1 MNNCPRQFFCIIMAT
16 PGMGRL
22 ETVSSRER
30 LIITPRSIIPA
41 CDVDTIEH
49 FERIIKETGDLK
61 GIGGFKVGFELGLS
75 YGLPEIVARGKE
87 HTAKPIIYDHQKA
100 GSDIPDTAMNFAR
113 TMKKAGVDSAIIFPQ
128 AGPTTQRAWIQAL
141 QDKGIHVMVGLHMT
155 HPQFLESEGG
165 YIADSAPFKAFEL
178 AAEMGVKD
186 FVVPGNK
193 VASVARYKELLDSIL
208 GEGNFDLFAPG
219 FVKQGG
225 KPEETAKV
233 AGNNWHAI
241 VGSGIY
247 TKDDMR
253 AAASDLVTS
262 LNL

>member
-1 MNNCPRQFFCIIMAT
+1 MPGPEIPT
-16 PGMGRL
+16 PKDAVL
-22 ETVSSRER
+22 SRER
-30 LIITPRSIIPA
+30 LIATPRSIIPA

-49 FERIIKETGDLK
+49 FERIIEETGDLV
-61 GIGGFKVGFELGLS
+61 GIGGYKVGFELGLS

-87 HTAKPIIYDHQKA
+87 HTTKPIIYDHQKA
-100 GSDIPDTAMNFAR
+100 GSDIPDTAINFAR
-113 TMKKAGVDSAIIFPQ
+113 TMAKARVDSAILFPQ
-128 AGPTTQRAWIQAL
+128 AGPATQEAWIGAL

-155 HPQFLESEGG
+155 HPQFLKAEGG
-165 YIADSAPFKAFEL
+165 YIADDSPFRAFSL
-178 AAEMGVKD
+178 AAKMGVRD

-193 VASVARYKELLDSIL
+193 VESVEKYKDFLDAVL

-233 AGNNWHAI
+233 AGDNWHAI

-253 AAASDLVTS
+253 GAASELITS